1 LAARCPTLVFVCRK
15 SGEDDRVSK
24 EEVEYIAHVDAP
36 TLLAERAATE
46 KARVVS
52 LRQTV
57 ADVKADEAAAQLS
70 PQATPLECVERMWE
84 AYQERQSARYVAA
97 VTGVSVGTAAK
108 YINTG
113 DAKRNVV
120 PFKVRWKRAS
130 RSRVTLSQT
139 EERIE
144 YGDRQALEEALDQ
157 LRDVDAWVSSLLAH
171 GLKTSMNPG
180 KMGLDV
186 KEQTEL
192 VKAVAPLLQLSIS
205 MKEKLLG
212 VKVTARKGMDESTTG
227 PGGFFPGLD
236 DSVTSVQGKPTP
248 SARQLA
254 QPQRQPFQ
262 APNQDGAQIR
272 LTRGTERED
281 RTPVGGDGM
290 QPDSDSGGRAPVVV
304 SSGLL
309 PSESLPVPGEEG
321 EDREA
326 QETEPSVWQGEEE
339 EQVETEDAVDY
350 QEEED
355 AEDQEEEETP
365 EPESTPRMT
374 ATGGSRT
381 EEDRDE
387 RREET
392 KRRTD
397 REEKSREE
405 SAEETDA
412 ENQDKARTMSQN
424 VSQPVSH
431 NQGVI
436 SRQEAGDERRA
447 GAGGHMAILPN
458 SNIAISPC
466 ASRPADRFPRLG

>member
-1 LAARCPTLVFVCRK
+1 M
-15 SGEDDRVSK
+15 SK

-36 TLLAERAATE
+36 TLLAERAAAE

-57 ADVKADEAAAQLS
+57 ADVKADEAAAQLV

-84 AYQERQSARYVAA
+84 AYQERQSGRYVAA
-97 VTGVSVGTAAK
+97 VVGVSVATASK
-108 YINTG
+108 YINYG
-113 DAKRNVV
+113 DPGRNVV

-212 VKVTARKGMDESTTG
+212 VKVTARKGMDQDTTG

-236 DSVTSVQGKPTP
+236 DSVGRSEGKV
-248 SARQLA
+248 SSQARQLA
-254 QPQRQPFQ
+254 QPHRQPFQ

-281 RTPVGGDGM
+281 RTLGEGRQVE
-290 QPDSDSGGRAPVVV
+290 PDSDSGGRLPVVV

-309 PSESLPVPGEEG
+309 PSESLPVPEEEG

-339 EQVETEDAVDY
+339 EQAETEDAVDY

-397 REEKSREE
+397 KEERVQEE
-405 SAEETDA
+405 STEKASATSQEGDSRVTDLTQDRHRLVTGREDGARDGRRVGESGET
-412 ENQDKARTMSQN
+412 
-424 VSQPVSH
+424 PVS
-431 NQGVI
+431 NLTRVKTDTCVKPDTLNG
-436 SRQEAGDERRA
+436 RT
-447 GAGGHMAILPN
+447 PT
-458 SNIAISPC
+458 
-466 ASRPADRFPRLG
+466 DRFPRFG

>member
-1 LAARCPTLVFVCRK
+1 
-15 SGEDDRVSK
+15 VSK

-57 ADVKADEAAAQLS
+57 ADVKADEAAAQLA

-144 YGDRQALEEALDQ
+144 YGDRQALEEALDH

-171 GLKTSMNPG
+171 ALKTSMNPG

-212 VKVTARKGMDESTTG
+212 VKVTARKGMDQDTTG

-236 DSVTSVQGKPTP
+236 ETVTSVQGKPNAP
-248 SARQLA
+248 QRQLA
-254 QPQRQPFQ
+254 SPPRFASKASSPGGNGI
-262 APNQDGAQIR
+262 APVP
-272 LTRGTERED
+272 GTEREQRAID
-281 RTPVGGDGM
+281 VGG
-290 QPDSDSGGRAPVVV
+290 QVEPDSDPDGRLPVVV

-309 PSESLPVPGEEG
+309 PSESPPVSAQGEESTEA
-321 EDREA
+321 ED
-326 QETEPSVWQGEEE
+326 QEPSVWQGEEE

-387 RREET
+387 RQEET

-405 SAEETDA
+405 SAEEASATSQEGDSRVTDLT
-412 ENQDKARTMSQN
+412 QDRHRLVT
-424 VSQPVSH
+424 
-431 NQGVI
+431 G
-436 SRQEAGDERRA
+436 REEGAGDGRRV
-447 GAGGHMAILPN
+447 GADGHMATLP
-458 SNIAISPC
+458 SGQSGQLATRSTPT
-466 ASRPADRFPRLG
+466 RFPSLG